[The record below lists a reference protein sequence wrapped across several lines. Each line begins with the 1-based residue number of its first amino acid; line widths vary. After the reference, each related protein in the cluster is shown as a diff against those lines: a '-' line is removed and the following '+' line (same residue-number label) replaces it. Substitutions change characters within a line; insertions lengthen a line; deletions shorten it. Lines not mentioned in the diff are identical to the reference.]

1 MSEMPFDPEFIQS
14 QILPDDLE
22 TVGGLSRSGRVTAV
36 KGMIVR
42 ADLPDARLN
51 EICVIRREGVPDL
64 KAEVIGF
71 DQAGAMLM
79 PYDRLES
86 VAADAL
92 VTPEESGPEV
102 PCGDAVRGRVIDAL
116 GAPTDGLGPLRGN
129 ERAPLYSP
137 PPSVMSR
144 QPIDTVLETGLRAV
158 DGLLTIGVGQRVA
171 ICAPA
176 GVGKSTLLSTLVRNI
191 DADRVVLALIGE
203 RRREVAG
210 FVRHDLGEEGMKKAT
225 VVVSTSD
232 ESALMRMRAA
242 YTATAIAEK
251 ARDKGERVILM
262 MDSVTRFA
270 RALRD
275 LGQAVGEPTGRGGY
289 PASMYARLPQLF
301 ERAGNG
307 EVGSITAFY
316 TVLADSDSMDD
327 PVVEETISLID
338 GHILLS
344 RAIASSGRYP
354 AIDILGSKSRLMNQV
369 VDSDD
374 HKRAARNLIK
384 LKSEYLANL
393 AMINMDKYEGFDMDS
408 ATIKERNQE
417 VEAFLGQGLD
427 DRQSYEEIVDQMNG
441 SFGDW
446 WD

>member
-1 MSEMPFDPEFIQS
+1 
-14 QILPDDLE
+14 
-22 TVGGLSRSGRVTAV
+22 
-36 KGMIVR
+36 
-42 ADLPDARLN
+42 
-51 EICVIRREGVPDL
+51 
-64 KAEVIGF
+64 
-71 DQAGAMLM
+71 
-79 PYDRLES
+79 
-86 VAADAL
+86 
-92 VTPEESGPEV
+92 
-102 PCGDAVRGRVIDAL
+102 
-116 GAPTDGLGPLRGN
+116 
-129 ERAPLYSP
+129 
-137 PPSVMSR
+137 
-144 QPIDTVLETGLRAV
+144 
-158 DGLLTIGVGQRVA
+158 LTIGVGQRVA

-210 FVRHDLGEEGMKKAT
+210 FVHHDLGVEGMKKAT

-242 YTATAIAEK
+242 YTATAIAEA

-262 MDSVTRFA
+262 MDSITRFA

-301 ERAGNG
+301 ERTGQG

-344 RAIASSGRYP
+344 RAIAAAGRYP
-354 AIDILGSKSRLMNQV
+354 AIDVMASKSRLMNAV
-369 VDSDD
+369 VSSGEQ
-374 HKRAARNLIK
+374 KLAARNIIK
-384 LKSEYLANL
+384 LKSEYLSNL

-408 ATIKERNQE
+408 ATIKDRNQE
-417 VEAFLGQGLD
+417 VEDFLKQGLS
-427 DRQSYEEIVDQMNG
+427 DRQSYTEIVDSMVDA
-441 SFGDW
+441 FGDW